1 MRINVQVNGKQIVRS
16 RTPSGSQEKRTPQCE
31 VILTHSLVCRK
42 TKREFIVTSSPDAA
56 FVANLAKHIRMIQPG
71 QVNIQIYS
79 DFLFRFT
86 FGGKSPPNPQGE
98 PYILSLQLRANV

>member
-1 MRINVQVNGKQIVRS
+1 MRS

-71 QVNIQIYS
+71 QVKY
-79 DFLFRFT
+79 
-86 FGGKSPPNPQGE
+86 
-98 PYILSLQLRANV
+98 LSELKNHTWFM

>member
-1 MRINVQVNGKQIVRS
+1 MRS

-71 QVNIQIYS
+71 QVNTFCEVKNLTC
-79 DFLFRFT
+79 FLYYEGT
-86 FGGKSPPNPQGE
+86 
-98 PYILSLQLRANV
+98 ILHVNYKLH

>member
-1 MRINVQVNGKQIVRS
+1 MRS

-42 TKREFIVTSSPDAA
+42 TKREFIVTSAPDAA

-71 QVNIQIYS
+71 QVSHDPHVLGNTIV
-79 DFLFRFT
+79 
-86 FGGKSPPNPQGE
+86 GGLGG
-98 PYILSLQLRANV
+98 I

>member
-1 MRINVQVNGKQIVRS
+1 MQFHFNPKFCFDIFFNLLQQVNGKQIVRS

-71 QVNIQIYS
+71 QVKYISRELKNLTY
-79 DFLFRFT
+79 FL
-86 FGGKSPPNPQGE
+86 
-98 PYILSLQLRANV
+98 

>member
-1 MRINVQVNGKQIVRS
+1 MQQVNGKQIVRS

-71 QVNIQIYS
+71 QVKYFKGLKNRTYS
-79 DFLFRFT
+79 LNNFACRL
-86 FGGKSPPNPQGE
+86 
-98 PYILSLQLRANV
+98 

>member
-1 MRINVQVNGKQIVRS
+1 MRQVNGKQIVRS

-71 QVNIQIYS
+71 QVKYLSKLRNNTC
-79 DFLFRFT
+79 FM
-86 FGGKSPPNPQGE
+86 
-98 PYILSLQLRANV
+98 YIKNFVSQQ

>member
-1 MRINVQVNGKQIVRS
+1 MRS
-16 RTPSGSQEKRTPQCE
+16 RTPSGSQERRTPQCE

-71 QVNIQIYS
+71 QVDKNYVCNNMEGNRSVFSDNRTDAKYS
-79 DFLFRFT
+79 L
-86 FGGKSPPNPQGE
+86 
-98 PYILSLQLRANV
+98 

>member
-1 MRINVQVNGKQIVRS
+1 MKLIYCFTNIKVNGKQIVRS

-71 QVNIQIYS
+71 QV
-79 DFLFRFT
+79 
-86 FGGKSPPNPQGE
+86 
-98 PYILSLQLRANV
+98 